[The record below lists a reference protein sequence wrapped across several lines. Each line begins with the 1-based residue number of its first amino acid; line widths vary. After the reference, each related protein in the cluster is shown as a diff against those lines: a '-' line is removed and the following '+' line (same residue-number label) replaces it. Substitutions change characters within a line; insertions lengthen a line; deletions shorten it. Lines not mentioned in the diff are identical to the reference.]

1 LKLINWILLKLYA
14 FWVFLVF
21 TVFMIVLLPGFILP
35 FMIGRKVSWIG
46 GWFLKVWSWI
56 FSMLTFIRYDFYG
69 RENFRKGQSYIY
81 ISNHTSFLDIPGLW
95 MIIPGEKRPL
105 AKKELLKIPVF
116 GWILRS
122 AAVIVDR
129 SSGESRK
136 KSLDKLRR
144 ALGEGVSIL
153 IFAEGTQNRTKET
166 LQPFKDGG
174 FRIAIDTQEPILP
187 IVVVGAGP
195 LMPPGTIRMKPGRI
209 KIIVA
214 PEIPTEGLDTK
225 DLPALKEKTFEVMKD
240 LIENNRVK
248 KTA

>member
-1 LKLINWILLKLYA
+1 
-14 FWVFLVF
+14 
-21 TVFMIVLLPGFILP
+21 
-35 FMIGRKVSWIG
+35 
-46 GWFLKVWSWI
+46 
-56 FSMLTFIRYDFYG
+56 
-69 RENFRKGQSYIY
+69 
-81 ISNHTSFLDIPGLW
+81 

-144 ALGEGVSIL
+144 ALAEGVSIL

-174 FRIAIDTQEPILP
+174 FRIAIDTQQPILP
-187 IVVVGAGP
+187 MVVVGAGP

-209 KIIVA
+209 KVIVA
-214 PEIPTEGLDTK
+214 PEIPTESLDTR
-225 DLPALKEKTFEVMKD
+225 DLPALKEKTFEVMKN

-248 KTA
+248 TTA